1 MHVVERHETPL
12 DPWISALAEIR
23 RDIGQQCAGL
33 SDAQLNWR
41 PRPGAWSVAQ
51 VLEHL
56 VIANESYVIPIQ
68 NALGGVGRRTIWQ
81 HIPLLPRLYGALLV
95 AAFSPGASV
104 SIQAPELWRPPDGI
118 IDRSVVARLDAQ
130 GERLGDLMRRC
141 RDRELT
147 SICVTR
153 GAVRGLSPARRIPHH
168 RRAPAPS
175 RRAGRRDPARGRVPR
190 SMTARRRAAR

>member
-1 MHVVERHETPL
+1 MAVVDHRETPL
-12 DPWISALAEIR
+12 DPCISELAATL

-81 HIPLLPRLYGALLV
+81 HVPLLPRLYGVLLV
-95 AAFSPGASV
+95 AAFSPGASI
-104 SIQAPELWRPPDGI
+104 SIQAPELWRPPDGS

-147 SICVTR
+147 RIII
-153 GAVRGLSPARRIPHH
+153 ASPAAPFVVYHLLDAFRIIVAHLRHH
-168 RRAPAPS
+168 AAQV
-175 RRAGRRDPARGRVPR
+175 AEI
-190 SMTARRRAAR
+190 RRAAGFPEA